1 MVFAGEH
8 GRGLPA
14 RSRQGLAPAACDQQ
28 GPTEVSPL
36 LEPELRSC
44 WSQGIPVQAPG
55 EQELGDIPW
64 GALGPSRAIPH
75 LRLAPGCPWQ
85 DRAAGSIHTAAFPES
100 VPASSPCASLS
111 PAVPG
116 RTAQVWRVQTS
127 AAMNPVH
134 GSLPQQAIMAPSI
147 GVNTGAFDT

>member
-14 RSRQGLAPAACDQQ
+14 RSRQGLSPAACDQQ
-28 GPTEVSPL
+28 SPTEVSPL

-100 VPASSPCASLS
+100 VPAFLTLCIPQPSGAGQDGAGVACPDLCSHEPRSWIVASTGHNGS
-111 PAVPG
+111 IYRGQYG
-116 RTAQVWRVQTS
+116 R
-127 AAMNPVH
+127 
-134 GSLPQQAIMAPSI
+134 L
-147 GVNTGAFDT
+147 